1 MNWAISPTLDLFVI
15 FLLNL
20 FTSVLCMWV
29 FWLPESMHHVSA
41 WCPQRPEKGHRVPWD
56 WCCGWVG
63 TAMRVLR
70 TEPESSGGAADVLNH
85 WAVSSSFS
93 FTFFFNNYFL
103 CVYVCGW
110 VHTCYQ
116 THVEVRGQLRAS
128 FSPATTYVWGS
139 AQVIGLGRKCLYP
152 LNHFAILSLFLNVR
166 LFFWSWPGLPVSLIL
181 ECASWYISCKQST
194 EIFVARFA

>member
-29 FWLPESMHHVSA
+29 FWLPESVHHVSA

-63 TAMRVLR
+63 TTMRVLR

-93 FTFFFNNYFL
+93 FTFFFLTIISFVYMYVGGCTHATKHTWRSEDNWEQQFL
-103 CVYVCGW
+103 SCYYVC
-110 VHTCYQ
+110 
-116 THVEVRGQLRAS
+116 LRVSSGHRAW
-128 FSPATTYVWGS
+128 P
-139 AQVIGLGRKCLYP
+139 QVP
-152 LNHFAILSLFLNVR
+152 LPTEPFCHFEP
-166 LFFWSWPGLPVSLIL
+166 FF
-181 ECASWYISCKQST
+181 
-194 EIFVARFA
+194 